1 MRARIIIEESSI
13 NGAKDATR
21 CEIATSSCVSQ
32 AAGKEHAKTHTE
44 KVAGKVAAREDE

>member
-21 CEIATSSCVSQ
+21 CKIATSSCVSQ
-32 AAGKEHAKTHTE
+32 AAGNEVAKAHTE